1 MEAVRAPSA
10 ACADVRDHHP
20 RSWREPGTAEGT
32 AQSRGLSA
40 RACPVRASGIVVSA
54 RSAHLETALGTR
66 APPGGPCA
74 FRAGAPLFRAGEL
87 RAGRTA
93 VSARSAHLGTDPG
106 AGAPRDSSYAQRAG
120 ESLFQAGQRRASQA
134 AVPACSLHL

>member
-20 RSWREPGTAEGT
+20 RSWREPGTAKGT

-74 FRAGAPLFRAGEL
+74 FRAGEPLLRAGEV
-87 RAGRTA
+87 RAGRAAVPTRPAHPGTA
-93 VSARSAHLGTDPG
+93 LGP
-106 AGAPRDSSYAQRAG
+106 AAPRDSASAQRAG
-120 ESLFQAGQRRASQA
+120 EPLFRPGQVRAGQTAG
-134 AVPACSLHL
+134 

>member
-20 RSWREPGTAEGT
+20 RSWREPGTAKGT

-74 FRAGAPLFRAGEL
+74 FRAGEPLFRAGEYEQAEPL
-87 RAGRTA
+87 
-93 VSARSAHLGTDPG
+93 
-106 AGAPRDSSYAQRAG
+106 YQRALPIW
-120 ESLFQAGQRRASQA
+120 EQALGPAHPETARPLDELENLYPVHGQHAQ
-134 AVPACSLHL
+134 

>member
-10 ACADVRDHHP
+10 ACADVRDPHP

-66 APPGGPCA
+66 APRGGPCA
-74 FRAGAPLFRAGEL
+74 FRAGDPLL
-87 RAGRTA
+87 RAGQLRTGRAA
-93 VSARSAHLGTDPG
+93 VSTRPGHSGTAPG
-106 AGAPRDSSYAQRAG
+106 PAAPRDSADADRSGKALREATQR
-120 ESLFQAGQRRASQA
+120 
-134 AVPACSLHL
+134 

>member
-40 RACPVRASGIVVSA
+40 RACPVRASGIVVST

-66 APPGGPCA
+66 APRGGPCA
-74 FRAGAPLFRAGEL
+74 FRAGEPLFRAGEV

-93 VSARSAHLGTDPG
+93 VPARSAHLGTGLG
-106 AGAPRDSSYAQRAG
+106 AGASQGGLSTAQPG
-120 ESLFQAGQRRASQA
+120 TPLF
-134 AVPACSLHL
+134 

>member
-10 ACADVRDHHP
+10 ACADVRDHHS

-40 RACPVRASGIVVSA
+40 RACEVRASGIAVSA
-54 RSAHLETALGTR
+54 RSAHLGTAPGAGT
-66 APPGGPCA
+66 PGDGSSA
-74 FRAGAPLFRAGEL
+74 QRAGEPLFRAGEV

-93 VSARSAHLGTDPG
+93 VPARSAHLGTDPG
-106 AGAPRDSSYAQRAG
+106 AGASQGGLSTAQPG
-120 ESLFQAGQRRASQA
+120 TPLF
-134 AVPACSLHL
+134 